1 MGGGRTGGN
10 CFGVGLHVDRAT
22 EGFLLPEM
30 PRHSCEVRR
39 CSDGE
44 MVAVTT
50 DSNSISFRR
59 LCRSAIDHRRH
70 STDTGQYAIGTGGQ
84 FGGGGDNRGPAL
96 HHWQITAS
104 IALYAPRPHPQL
116 LRIGFVPWKFQN
128 AENLEYSNTLLAHWA
143 RRLLVLCGHSFKLMT
158 LGMYWAAT
166 TITHDFHTR
175 ESSIKII
182 QYRRRMPRQ
191 SFHVGR
197 CCHGAV
203 VAMRGYCL
211 STTDVPKR
219 ALSKSRKGFLFWG
232 YFWVFRHFQ
241 NSKKNVSH

>member
-1 MGGGRTGGN
+1 MCNWHGWS
-10 CFGVGLHVDRAT
+10 VW
-22 EGFLLPEM
+22 
-30 PRHSCEVRR
+30 
-39 CSDGE
+39 
-44 MVAVTT
+44 
-50 DSNSISFRR
+50 
-59 LCRSAIDHRRH
+59 
-70 STDTGQYAIGTGGQ
+70 
-84 FGGGGDNRGPAL
+84 GGGDNRGPAL

-128 AENLEYSNTLLAHWA
+128 TENLEYSNTLLAHWA

-211 STTDVPKR
+211 STTD
-219 ALSKSRKGFLFWG
+219 ALSANLIRQLLSGALPLPQTNRQGSCSAVGSVKRLTGAIKAKPSFAAQLADELAD
-232 YFWVFRHFQ
+232 
-241 NSKKNVSH
+241 

>member
-1 MGGGRTGGN
+1 MCNWHGWS
-10 CFGVGLHVDRAT
+10 VW
-22 EGFLLPEM
+22 
-30 PRHSCEVRR
+30 
-39 CSDGE
+39 
-44 MVAVTT
+44 
-50 DSNSISFRR
+50 
-59 LCRSAIDHRRH
+59 
-70 STDTGQYAIGTGGQ
+70 
-84 FGGGGDNRGPAL
+84 GGGDNRGPAL

-128 AENLEYSNTLLAHWA
+128 TENLEYSNTLLAHWA

-203 VAMRGYCL
+203 VAMNRQAE
-211 STTDVPKR
+211 S
-219 ALSKSRKGFLFWG
+219 ASLSKHHLDTECFFSANNHVTTCFYWRPHGDSNPG
-232 YFWVFRHFQ
+232 YRRERA
-241 NSKKNVSH
+241 SILSMKK